1 MAELSEKDKLTL
13 WGANYKAVLAQA
25 EVEEGAEK
33 TSARATA
40 AKIEKCVNS
49 RFSAGALCLVGL
61 LLTVSNFYAVSGP
74 SVMLVGLFGIAAFI
88 LGVVWYVR
96 VQKTIRSLRLAN
108 PAV

>member
-13 WGANYKAVLAQA
+13 WGANYKEVLAQA
-25 EVEEGAEK
+25 QAEGGAAK

-49 RFSAGALCLVGL
+49 RFSAGALCVVGL

-88 LGVVWYVR
+88 LGMVWYVR
-96 VQKTIRSLRLAN
+96 LQMTIRQLKLAN
-108 PAV
+108 SA